1 MGSLSRGG
9 CFTGCRRR
17 TLVVVAVFAV
27 SLTCVASASA
37 NGPAGPFAVFRQCPR
52 FTEGVRFCLFSQ
64 IEGGGVGIGSGG
76 VAIVSPITVQGGYT
90 RNETT
95 GAETFVGALDGDT
108 LSRTPQ
114 PVPGGLGGLIVCDE
128 IVGKGFLQRVFRR
141 ACQAVFQDPALTGL
155 NATTE
160 LAGPASDIAINSDNL
175 INEEGVALSLPVK
188 IHLESPLLGNTC
200 DIGSDSDPVVL
211 NLTSGTSGPIS
222 GKLGN
227 VTFGAFEGITYTE
240 VTENVLV
247 DSTFSVPTANGCGGI
262 LSSLIDPIINAK
274 LGLPSPAGH
283 NFAVQTG
290 KRELTLAEHVI
301 ESEHNAPPHEQREH
315 TGERGHNH
323 EEWGHEEERD
333 HAPHHWHH

>member
-1 MGSLSRGG
+1 MESLSDGGSFAYLRG
-9 CFTGCRRR
+9 RV
-17 TLVVVAVFAV
+17 LVIVAV
-27 SLTCVASASA
+27 LVASLACAGSALA
-37 NGPAGPFAVFRQCPR
+37 NGPEGPFAVFKQCPR

-64 IEGGGVGIGSGG
+64 IESGGVAIGSGG

-95 GAETFVGALDGDT
+95 GAETFVGALDGET
-108 LSRTPQ
+108 FSRTPQ
-114 PVPGGLGGLIVCDE
+114 PVPGGLGGLIDCNE

-141 ACQAVFQDPALTGL
+141 ACQAVFHDPALTGL

-160 LAGPASDIAINSDNL
+160 LAGPASEIAISSDNL

-283 NFAVQTG
+283 NFAVQSG
-290 KRELTLAEHVI
+290 KRELTLAEHVL
-301 ESEHNAPPHEQREH
+301 ESEHNAPPHEREH
-315 TGERGHNH
+315 AGGRGP
-323 EEWGHEEERD
+323 EEWGHEGEEERD
-333 HAPHHWHH
+333 HAPHHWRH